1 MATVS
6 LRDSQDDIP
15 AAGAGTGLGDVLS
28 AGVRA
33 VGDPLPAEVPVRTV
47 LVQVVLDVR
56 VLVVVVDVVVQAIVA
71 AGGAIRLLSGP
82 TCCQC
87 CCCRTLCFKLN
98 SACSYVHSFSS
109 INSFKAVEI

>member
-1 MATVS
+1 MSNGASSMATVS

-15 AAGAGTGLGDVLS
+15 AACAGAGLCDVLS

-33 VGDPLPAEVPVRTV
+33 VGDPLRAEVPVHTV

-87 CCCRTLCFKLN
+87 CSRVFTTIV
-98 SACSYVHSFSS
+98 SAR
-109 INSFKAVEI
+109 KGRARRR